1 MMQNRANWFGMRC
14 LFGWCG
20 GVIDSDKRDHI
31 FSTVYWK
38 CSTCGRKDYAHEQG
52 WDYMPEDGPA
62 PGPRS

>member
-1 MMQNRANWFGMRC
+1 MQNRANWFGLRC

-31 FSTVYWK
+31 FST
-38 CSTCGRKDYAHEQG
+38 
-52 WDYMPEDGPA
+52 